1 MKAGDILHLNGIR
14 AEYKLYGKKG
24 FRGCIMPDGN
34 YIVLSFEQGFVN
46 LAWQEIDGDPSKKHL
61 YKVEDTLVRETLP
74 QSHVST
80 PRT

>member
-1 MKAGDILHLNGIR
+1 MKAGDILHLHGIR

-34 YIVLSFEQGFVN
+34 YIVLSFEPGYIN
-46 LAWQEIDGDPSKKHL
+46 LAWQEIDGDASKKHL

-74 QSHVST
+74 HSEVGT
-80 PRT
+80 PLT